1 MFDVL
6 ISLLSSPNATTYNK
20 ANRKCDKKVQ
30 KSRIEQVAWGLSR
43 ITRTEVDDSIFFSVI
58 SPQDVQK

>member
-30 KSRIEQVAWGLSR
+30 KSRIEQVAWGLSAELQGLR
-43 ITRTEVDDSIFFSVI
+43 WMTVFFLV
-58 SPQDVQK
+58 